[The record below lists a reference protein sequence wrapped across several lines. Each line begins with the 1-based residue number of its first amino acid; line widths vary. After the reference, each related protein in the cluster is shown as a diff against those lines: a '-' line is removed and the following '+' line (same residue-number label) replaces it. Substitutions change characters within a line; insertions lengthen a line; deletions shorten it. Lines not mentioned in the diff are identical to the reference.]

1 MLSKFSV
8 KKPYTIVVAVIVVL
22 ILGVISFMN
31 LDTDL
36 LPSIDLPYIV
46 IMTTYPGASPEEV
59 EMIVTKPIEQAVATV
74 NNIKNISSISRE
86 NTSAVILEFNNDT
99 NMDSA
104 TIEIN
109 SMLDLVK
116 PAWDDY
122 NIGSPMLMR
131 LNPDMLPVMISAV
144 DVKDLDIVEISQLVN
159 EEIIPEL
166 ESINGVASVTGIGLL
181 EEKIEVA
188 LDEEK
193 IEELNKKILKT
204 IDSELAEAEEQL
216 TKAQREIEEG
226 KRKLESEESKHM
238 GQLTQGEKQI
248 KSAKEQIAL
257 AESKISSG
265 KGELIKTRDE
275 LNKGLKEIEDKEKAL
290 KAQEEALLSL
300 GDNMREEDRIKLE
313 EIRKNLEIISQK
325 KIETTKGLEQVQA
338 KLKDIEKE
346 EETLKSKKIELASKE
361 QDIKTGKI
369 QLTVEMDKARNK
381 LESGEKELNEKLEE
395 FEKAKEGAFKKA
407 SLEGALNTDMISK
420 VLAAQNFS
428 MPAGY
433 VADEEGT
440 KKLVKVGEKIEDV
453 SHMENL
459 LLFDTGEDV
468 IGKIYL
474 KDVAD
479 VYMKNNA
486 EDVYAK
492 VNGNDAV
499 ILSIQKQSTFLTS
512 DIAKAIRD
520 KMDELSKEYE
530 DVTFTNLM
538 DQGVYIDMVIQS
550 VLKNIIYGG
559 ILAIVVL
566 ILFLRD
572 IRPTFIIAVSIP
584 ISIIFAIAMMYFT
597 GVSINVISLA
607 GLALGVGMLV
617 DNSIVVIEN
626 IYRLRQE
633 ENMGIIEAAIEGA
646 REISGA
652 ITISTLTTA
661 CVFLPIVFVE
671 GISRQ
676 LFVDMGLTIA
686 YSLLAS
692 LLVALT
698 LVPTMA
704 SGMLK
709 EVNGKERH
717 KFEKFK
723 NSYEKLLRGALNHRG
738 IIMIIVAVL
747 FVGSIF
753 GGFSMGTSFI
763 PEMDAPQMGMTVEM
777 PKGVS
782 TNEAR
787 DMADAVTEKLIGIEE
802 IETIGAFH
810 SEAMGGIGGQSNGD
824 SISFYLLLDEDKDIS
839 NDEVKKKILDATKD
853 LDCTVTVSASGMDIS
868 AIAGSG
874 VEVMIKG
881 KDMDTLQDIAK
892 DIAKLLKET
901 EGIVEVDD
909 GIEENLEEIRIV
921 VDKEK
926 SMENGLTVAQ
936 VFSHI
941 NSTIGKEKVATTLST
956 KNKDYPVIV
965 VNKKHEDMTKEDL
978 KDLTIK
984 GKKGEEEVEV
994 KLEDIANITEAQG
1007 LSSIRRDSQERYVT
1021 VKGELDVDYNIGLV
1035 SSDFEKK
1042 LKDYSIPEGYTVE
1055 LTGEKERID
1064 ESLWDLTKMILLAI
1078 VLIYLIMVAQF
1089 QSLLS
1094 PFIILFTIPLAF
1106 TGGML
1111 ALIITGYEVSL
1122 IAMLGFLVLSGIV
1135 VNNGIVFIDYTNQ
1148 LRDRGYNKT
1157 EALVLAGKTR
1167 MRPILMTAITTI
1179 FGLSTL
1185 SVGVGTG
1192 SEMLQPLAIVS
1203 IGGLVYATV
1212 LTLFVVPIMYHL
1224 LNKDNPDESS
1234 LEIEGEN

>member
-8 KKPYTIVVAVIVVL
+8 KKPYTIVVAVIAVL
-22 ILGVISFMN
+22 ILGVMSFMN

-59 EMIVTKPIEQAVATV
+59 EMIVTKPIEQSVATV
-74 NNIKNISSISRE
+74 NNIKNVSSISKE
-86 NTSAVILEFNNDT
+86 NASVVILEFNSDT

-116 PAWDDY
+116 PAWNDY
-122 NIGSPMLMR
+122 NIGSPMLMK
-131 LNPDMLPVMISAV
+131 LNPEMLPVMISAV
-144 DVKDLDIVEISQLVN
+144 DVKDSDIVEISQLVN

-188 LDEEK
+188 LDEGK
-193 IEELNKKILKT
+193 IEEINKKILEAV
-204 IDSELAEAEEQL
+204 DSELAQAEEQL

-238 GQLTQGEKQI
+238 GQLTQGEEQI
-248 KSAKEQIAL
+248 KSAKQKIAS

-265 KGELIKTRDE
+265 KRELIKTRDE
-275 LNKGLKEIEDKEKAL
+275 LNKGLKEIEEKEKAL

-300 GDNMREEDRIKLE
+300 GDKMREEDKIKLE
-313 EIRKNLEIISQK
+313 EIRKNLDIISQK

-338 KLKDIEKE
+338 KLIELEKE
-346 EETLKSKKIELASKE
+346 EENLKSKKAELASKE

-395 FEKAKEGAFKKA
+395 FEKAKEEAFKKA
-407 SLEGALNTDMISK
+407 SLEGALTTDMISK
-420 VLAAQNFS
+420 ILSAQNFS

-433 VADEEGT
+433 ITDEEGT
-440 KKLVKVGEKIEDV
+440 KKLVKVGDKIEDV
-453 SHMENL
+453 SEMENL

-479 VYMKNNA
+479 VYMKDNA

-512 DIAKAIRD
+512 DIANAIRD
-520 KMDELSKEYE
+520 KMDELTKEHE

-538 DQGVYIDMVIQS
+538 DQGIYIDMVIES

-717 KFEKFK
+717 KFENFK
-723 NSYEKLLRGALNHRG
+723 NGYEKLLRGALNHRG

-747 FVGSIF
+747 FVGSMF

-787 DMADAVTEKLIGIEE
+787 DMADAVTEKLLGIEE

-868 AIAGSG
+868 IAGSG
-874 VEVMIKG
+874 IEVMIKG

-909 GIEENLEEIRIV
+909 GIEEDLEEIRIV

-941 NSTIGKEKVATTLST
+941 NSIIGKEEVSTTLST

-965 VNKKHEDMTKEDL
+965 VNKKHEDITKEDL

-994 KLEDIANITEAQG
+994 KLEDIATITEAQG
-1007 LSSIRRDSQERYVT
+1007 LSSIRRDSQERYIT

-1111 ALIITGYEVSL
+1111 ALIITGYEISL

-1148 LRDRGYNKT
+1148 LRDRGYDKT

-1185 SVGVGTG
+1185 SAGVGTG

-1224 LNKDNPDESS
+1224 LNKDDPDGGPVPV
-1234 LEIEGEN
+1234 EGEN